1 MGEDESP
8 PSFFV
13 PAPVLE
19 RAFSCPEFDRAAQ
32 VLTGVKFCGS
42 CSWKRQ
48 LSSFNVYGS
57 CMTAATRRQILN
69 NEWQL
74 QKLEVASHLG
84 CAQNLISA
92 AIYGII
98 KG

>member
-32 VLTGVKFCGS
+32 VLTSVKFCGS
-42 CSWKRQ
+42 CKLRQ

-74 QKLEVASHLG
+74 QKLEVASRPT

>member
-1 MGEDESP
+1 
-8 PSFFV
+8 
-13 PAPVLE
+13 
-19 RAFSCPEFDRAAQ
+19 
-32 VLTGVKFCGS
+32 
-42 CSWKRQ
+42 
-48 LSSFNVYGS
+48 
-57 CMTAATRRQILN
+57 MTAATRRQILN

-74 QKLEVASHLG
+74 QKLQIATRPT